1 MLNREKFKKEERLC
15 SHIVLEKLFEEG
27 ESFFSFPFRI
37 LMIKTEKLGEYPVQ
51 VVFTVPKRNIKSAVK
66 RNLIRRRMR
75 ESYRLNKHVLY
86 EKLQNNDQ
94 QLALTFI
101 FTGKEPAD
109 YKVIEKGIVKAIKK
123 LCSVS

>member
-1 MLNREKFKKEERLC
+1 MLNRFKFNKEERLC
-15 SHIVLEKLFEEG
+15 SHTLLEKLFEEG
-27 ESFFSFPFRI
+27 VSFFSFPFRV
-37 LMIKTEKLGEYPVQ
+37 LFIKAGKLDGYPVQ

-75 ESYRLNKHVLY
+75 EAYRLNKHILY
-86 EKLQNNDQ
+86 ENFIDRDE

-101 FTGKEPAD
+101 FTGKQPAD
-109 YKVIEKGIVKAIKK
+109 YKVIEKGMLKAIRK